1 MFPMVDPQKMAQIQ
15 EVSQHI
21 TAAIEVDYKERT
33 VILALSAS
41 NEQADEL
48 IRMLLGQFK
57 GAIEDANKAG
67 LKVHVT
73 ARDGVEVV
81 VESIGIFIGREF

>member
-1 MFPMVDPQKMAQIQ
+1 MTD
-15 EVSQHI
+15 
-21 TAAIEVDYKERT
+21 IEH
-33 VILALSAS
+33 
-41 NEQADEL
+41 ADRV
-48 IRMLLGQFK
+48 RMLLGQFK